1 MAPQCPP
8 FSNTQKMHKKSA
20 IDEWIFLCTGH
31 IWINIIARLDG
42 LVNASVLVLVESRGP
57 GGDFRIYTPQATP
70 QPLLISHAVK
80 KNVANKVETF
90 KQGTQIELKFI

>member
-8 FSNTQKMHKKSA
+8 FSNIQKMHKKSA

-31 IWINIIARLDG
+31 IWINSIARFDG

-57 GGDFRIYTPQATP
+57 GGDFRI
-70 QPLLISHAVK
+70 
-80 KNVANKVETF
+80 
-90 KQGTQIELKFI
+90 